1 MLTKILNLRSR
12 IVSRLIALLLAA
24 ASCCAGLACAAT
36 PVSAETPHDR
46 PLGLYA
52 SYYKESGAEL
62 KIGEIIAAY
71 RNGIF
76 HPGNSPALN
85 FGIGS
90 EPVWIGFDVENTT
103 NLDQP
108 RRLSI
113 ETPWLDKVDVY
124 IVAGKNIVASYKL
137 GDGQPFAQRP
147 IRNRFFEMDQT
158 FAPGTSTVLIRVQTH
173 DPMVV
178 PIYLRSIS
186 AANDHDTWMNYSYG
200 FVYGFLLALLA
211 YNAMLYI
218 GLRSRRYILYALYL
232 AVFLLLNI
240 AYTGHGFAWLWPE
253 QVRLQLWIIPFL
265 MALFGMSG
273 LLFASSFLDTRNNFP
288 VMHRAMIRICAAF
301 GSLLLA
307 LFLLDYNTIHM
318 AVAFV
323 FVIVFSVLMLLLGVQ
338 AVRSGYT
345 PAWYFLFAAISSMTG
360 AALTDL
366 SVAGVIPYNAFT
378 YRAVEIGMLMDAVLL
393 ALALA
398 YQFRVNQREKLLA
411 ERIARIDALT
421 GLNNR
426 RAFYEFTKPIWSN
439 ALRNRRDVSV
449 ILFDM
454 DHFKRINDNYGHV
467 AGDRV
472 LIAIASLIM
481 QSAREGDVTSRWG
494 GEEFILFLPETNLD
508 AATVM
513 AERLRVAISEKH
525 IKHEKGKI
533 SFTASFGVAQRPDSC
548 ESIEELITIAD
559 KCLFLSKH
567 KGRNR
572 VSHTFEEIVS

>member
-1 MLTKILNLRSR
+1 LTKILNLRSR
-12 IVSRLIALLLAA
+12 IVSRLIALLLAVV
-24 ASCCAGLACAAT
+24 SCCAGLACAAT
-36 PVSAETPHDR
+36 PVSAETPPDH

-76 HPGNSPALN
+76 HPGNSPALD

-90 EPVWIGFDVENTT
+90 EPVWIGLDVENTT
-103 NLDQP
+103 DLDQP

-178 PIYLRSIS
+178 PIYLRSVS

-218 GLRSRRYILYALYL
+218 GLRSRRYILYSLYL

-240 AYTGHGFAWLWPE
+240 AYTGHGFAWLWPG

-273 LLFASSFLDTRNNFP
+273 LLFASSFLDTRSNFP
-288 VMHRAMIRICAAF
+288 IMHRAIIWICAAF
-301 GSLLLA
+301 GTLLLA

-454 DHFKRINDNYGHV
+454 DHFKRINDSYGHA

-513 AERLRVAISEKH
+513 AERLRAAISEKH
-525 IKHEKGKI
+525 IKHDKGKI
-533 SFTASFGVAQRPDSC
+533 RFTASFGVAQRPDSC

>member
-1 MLTKILNLRSR
+1 LTNILKLRPLV
-12 IVSRLIALLLAA
+12 VSRLIALLLAVV
-24 ASCCAGLACAAT
+24 SCCAGLACAAT
-36 PVSAETPHDR
+36 PVSADTPPDR

-52 SYYKESGAEL
+52 TYYKESGAGL

-90 EPVWIGFDVENTT
+90 GPVWIGLDVENTS
-103 NLDQP
+103 NLELP

-124 IVAGKNIVASYKL
+124 IVAGNSIVASYKL
-137 GDGQPFAQRP
+137 GDAQPFAQRP

-186 AANDHDTWMNYSYG
+186 AAKDHDTWLNYSYG

-218 GLRSRRYILYALYL
+218 GLRSRRYILYSLYL

-240 AYTGHGFAWLWPE
+240 AYTGHGFAWLWPD

-273 LLFASSFLDTRNNFP
+273 LLFASSFLDTRSNFP
-288 VMHRAMIRICAAF
+288 SMHRAIIWICAAF

-307 LFLLDYNTIHM
+307 LFLFDYNSIHM

-323 FVIVFSVLMLLLGVQ
+323 FVIVFSVLMLLLGVR

-366 SVAGVIPYNAFT
+366 SVAGVISYNAFT

-411 ERIARIDALT
+411 ERMARIDALT

-454 DHFKRINDNYGHV
+454 DHFKRINDSYGHD

-481 QSAREGDVTSRWG
+481 QSAREGDVAARWG
-494 GEEFILFLPETNLD
+494 GEEFILFLPETNLE

-513 AERLRVAISEKH
+513 AERLRTAISEKQ
-525 IKHEKGKI
+525 IKHAKGKI

-548 ESIEELITIAD
+548 ESIEELTTIAD

-572 VSHTFEEIVS
+572 VSHTFEDIVS